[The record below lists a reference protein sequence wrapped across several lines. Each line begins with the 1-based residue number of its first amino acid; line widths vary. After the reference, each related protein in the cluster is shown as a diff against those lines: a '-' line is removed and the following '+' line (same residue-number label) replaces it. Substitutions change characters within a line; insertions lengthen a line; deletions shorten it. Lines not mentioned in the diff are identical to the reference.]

1 MTDRKLSKMLDFAQD
16 LVLFS
21 AKSLATII
29 NFLYDAMRVRC
40 AKNLL
45 VAIDLITFED
55 A

>member
-1 MTDRKLSKMLDFAQD
+1 MLDYAQV

-29 NFLYDAMRVRC
+29 NFLYDAMRVRR
-40 AKNLL
+40 AKNLR
-45 VAIDLITFED
+45 VAIDLLTFED